1 MDAIGTERE
10 DVRVPVRRRPAA
22 GRGVPLA
29 AGLALTAALIGFLAG
44 RLETTGGPQGSGA
57 VSGLTGSV
65 VLRMGP
71 NSCEPQ
77 ELALSDQTEC
87 RGEDWR
93 GTIAFHA
100 SGDRTG
106 TASLRSS
113 ASYVFT
119 DFGPVVAHMWGTAA
133 VKLDGRSCAATFGLS
148 SYTDSGEGGGSL
160 HLRCDDESVLG
171 AAITIGDGS
180 LADDGSPAPLVLAL
194 TAATC
199 SSVDGPVMSEPVA
212 FRHLPR
218 PSVQPSA
225 RPQRWSRG

>member
-44 RLETTGGPQGSGA
+44 RLETTGGLQGSGA

-77 ELALSDQTEC
+77 ELAFSDQTEC

-133 VKLDGRSCAATFGLS
+133 VGL
-148 SYTDSGEGGGSL
+148 GEGGGSL
-160 HLRCDDESVLG
+160 HLRCDEGSVLG

-194 TAATC
+194 TAATS